1 MRIDLMK
8 NCIIRMN
15 TMTNNNPQPTNSEI
29 IIYQNADGNIKI
41 DVRLEEETVW
51 LTQDQMAILFG
62 KARSTIT
69 EHIGNVFKEGEL
81 DETVVSRNFRHTTQH
96 GAIAG
101 KTQEKSVKF
110 YNLDVIIS
118 VGYRVKSPQGTQFR
132 IWATQR
138 LKEYIIKG
146 FALNDDRFKSGNSM
160 NYFNELQ
167 DRIREI
173 RLSERFFYQKIKDI
187 YTTSIDY
194 NPQDEKTVAFFKVVQ
209 NKLLWAI
216 SEQTAAE
223 LVFRRVDATRPLMGM
238 QAYDKKNVV
247 SIKKTDVSVA
257 KNYLNEDEMKLL
269 GLLVEQYLAFAETM
283 AQQQTP
289 MYMKDWIE
297 RLDIILKLNGR
308 ELLTH
313 AGKISH
319 EKALKKSAEEY
330 EKYRLT
336 QRAQEKEQS
345 MKELEE
351 DIKKLKK

>member
-1 MRIDLMK
+1 
-8 NCIIRMN
+8 MN
-15 TMTNNNPQPTNSEI
+15 SKI
-29 IIYQNADGNIKI
+29 LIYQNQEGSIKI
-41 DVRLEEETVW
+41 DVRLEDETVW
-51 LTQDQMAILFG
+51 LTQAQMAELFG
-62 KARSTIT
+62 KGRTTIT
-69 EHIGNVFKEGEL
+69 EHIQNVFKEGEL
-81 DETVVSRNFRHTTQH
+81 EENVVCRNFRHTTQH

-101 KTQEKSVKF
+101 KTQETITKY

-118 VGYRVKSPQGTQFR
+118 VGYRVKSAQGTQFR

-146 FALNDDRFKSGNSM
+146 FALNDDRFKSGSSM
-160 NYFNELQ
+160 NYFDELQ

-173 RLSERFFYQKIKDI
+173 RLSEKFFYQKIKDI
-187 YTTSIDY
+187 YATSIDY
-194 NPQDEKTVAFFKVVQ
+194 DPKDEKTIMFFKVVQ

-223 LVFRRVDATRPLMGM
+223 LVYKRVDASLPLLGM
-238 QAYDKKNVV
+238 LSYDKKQPA
-247 SIKKTDVSVA
+247 SIKKTEVSIA

-283 AQQQTP
+283 AQQQIP

-297 RLDIILKLNGR
+297 RLDAILQLNGR

-319 EKALKKSAEEY
+319 QMALEKSGEEY
-330 EKYRLT
+330 EKFKQQ
-336 QRAQEKEQS
+336 QRVIEKEAS
-345 MKELEE
+345 WKELEE
-351 DIKKLKK
+351 DIKNLKKSVK